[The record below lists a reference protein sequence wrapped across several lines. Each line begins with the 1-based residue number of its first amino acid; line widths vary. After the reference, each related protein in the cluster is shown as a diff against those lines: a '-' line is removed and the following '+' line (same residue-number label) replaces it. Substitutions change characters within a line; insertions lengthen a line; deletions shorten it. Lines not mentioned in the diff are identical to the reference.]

1 MLYDNVLAHLI
12 LPTPLLQR
20 YGGLIIEIKIKNI
33 MNNNIDDYLYERFL
47 PTLLWLREYMG
58 FNHAD
63 TESQEGN
70 GENVNN
76 TERETSTTPNESI

>member
-1 MLYDNVLAHLI
+1 
-12 LPTPLLQR
+12 
-20 YGGLIIEIKIKNI
+20 
-33 MNNNIDDYLYERFL
+33 MNNNIDDYIYERFL
-47 PTLLWLREYMG
+47 PTLLWLRDYMG
-58 FNHAD
+58 SNHAD

>member
-1 MLYDNVLAHLI
+1 
-12 LPTPLLQR
+12 
-20 YGGLIIEIKIKNI
+20 

-47 PTLLWLREYMG
+47 PTLLWLRDYMG

-70 GENVNN
+70 RENMNN
-76 TERETSTTPNESI
+76 TERETSTTPNETL